1 MNVEKLAGRNFQ
13 TQAELQNALVTLYN
27 EDKAEYIRQCGDNA
41 QFKLFDENQY
51 ILLSDCI
58 QEAGNFGQ
66 EYFFQDLWAAREILR
81 SNVKHVYDIGSRMDG
96 YIAHLL
102 AMDIQVTMLD
112 IRPFKY
118 NIDGLKFIQANAMD
132 MHNIADNSME
142 TVSGLC
148 SFEHFGLGRYGDPI
162 DYDGWRKA
170 LHEIKRT
177 LKVGGTFYLSVPVSN
192 IERVQFNAHR
202 IFNPLTIIE
211 EVSPE
216 LTLHEFSYI
225 ADWKINTIFKGTGD
239 IAVFKNFIKNNFKF
253 GNVVGLFAFK
263 KLALMPPP
271 CYNYDFNI
279 KIFARII
286 FALLVVMYNFKYFD

>member
-1 MNVEKLAGRNFQ
+1 MNVQKLAGSNFK
-13 TQAELQNALVTLYN
+13 TQEELQSALVSLYN
-27 EDKAEYIRQCGDNA
+27 EDKAEYMRQCGNDE
-41 QFKLFDENQY
+41 QFRFDENNQWA
-51 ILLSDCI
+51 ILNDCI

-96 YIAHLL
+96 YISHLL

-118 NIDGLKFIQANAMD
+118 DIEGLKFIQTNAMD
-132 MHNIADNSME
+132 MSNIPDNFME

-162 DYDGWRKA
+162 DYNGWKKA

-177 LKVGGTFYLSVPVSN
+177 LKVGGTFYLSVPVGN
-192 IERVQFNAHR
+192 TNRVQFNAHR
-202 IFNPLTIIE
+202 IFNPLTIID

-216 LTLHEFSYI
+216 LNLHEFSYI
-225 ADWKINTIFKGTGD
+225 ADWKINTIFKGGND
-239 IAVFKNFIKNNFKF
+239 ISAFKTYIKNNFRYEYVF
-253 GNVVGLFAFK
+253 GLFAFK
-263 KLALMPPP
+263 KLALKSPP
-271 CYNYDFNI
+271 
-279 KIFARII
+279 
-286 FALLVVMYNFKYFD
+286 L

>member
-13 TQAELQNALVTLYN
+13 TQDELQAALMTLYN
-27 EDKAEYIRQCGDNA
+27 EDKAEYMRQCGNNKN
-41 QFKLFDENQY
+41 FRVNENDQW
-51 ILLSDCI
+51 ICLIDCI

-112 IRPFKY
+112 IRPFQHK
-118 NIDGLKFIQANAMD
+118 IDGLDFIQANAMD
-132 MHNIADNSME
+132 MNNIADNSME

-170 LHEIKRT
+170 LREIKRT
-177 LKVGGTFYLSVPVSN
+177 LKVGGTFYFSVPVGKT
-192 IERVQFNAHR
+192 ERIQFNAHR
-202 IFNPLTIIE
+202 IFNPLTIIDE
-211 EVSPE
+211 MSPE

-225 ADWKINTIFKGTGD
+225 ADWKINTCFKGNGNLSE
-239 IAVFKNFIKNNFKF
+239 FKNFIKNHFNQEYVF
-253 GNVVGLFAFK
+253 GLFAFK
-263 KLALMPPP
+263 KLVTPPP
-271 CYNYDFNI
+271 
-279 KIFARII
+279 
-286 FALLVVMYNFKYFD
+286 LL

>member
-1 MNVEKLAGRNFQ
+1 MNVQKLAGRNFQ
-13 TQAELQNALVTLYN
+13 NQDELQNALTMLYN
-27 EDKAEYIRQCGDNA
+27 EDKAEYIRQCGDNE
-41 QFKLFDENQY
+41 QFKLLDENQY
-51 ILLSDCI
+51 IFLSDCI

-66 EYFFQDLWAAREILR
+66 DYFFQDLWAAREILR

-118 NIDGLKFIQANAMD
+118 NIDGLNFIQANAMD

-170 LHEIKRT
+170 LREIKRT
-177 LKVGGTFYLSVPVSN
+177 LKVGGTFYFSVPVGKT
-192 IERVQFNAHR
+192 EKLMFNAHR
-202 IFNPLTIIE
+202 IFNPITIVE
-211 EVSPE
+211 EMTPD
-216 LTLHEFSYI
+216 LALHEFSYI
-225 ADWKINTIFKGTGD
+225 ADWKINTCVKGD
-239 IAVFKNFIKNNFKF
+239 NNLSEFKNFIKNNFKQEYVF
-253 GNVVGLFAFK
+253 GLFALK
-263 KLALMPPP
+263 KIAITPPP
-271 CYNYDFNI
+271 PRFI
-279 KIFARII
+279 IRLLIVLARIK
-286 FALLVVMYNFKYFD
+286 LKSL